1 MDAETHINRPA
12 SSQGGGGRPGVRRI
26 ELEDEA
32 TLLDVVIILL
42 RHRRLLVI
50 VPFVLF
56 VVVVLSTLAAPRTYT
71 AVTTFAPYSPDPPQ
85 VSGAMGLAAQ
95 FGINLSGGGGQLS
108 PDFYAELITT
118 RPILMSVVETQYEV
132 VRPRGFPL
140 FRDSVRVEGNLVEVM
155 EMSGRPYPEM
165 REIARGTLADMISV
179 STNRGSGTI
188 RVSVTSDSPELSGRI
203 AERIV
208 GLVHDFNLERRQ
220 SQAAAERRFTEERVE
235 AARRELMDAENELE
249 RFLQQNRIIQSP
261 ELQFRHDRLQREVT
275 MRQQLYSSLAQ
286 SYEQARIEEVR
297 NTPVITVVQP
307 PEPPVL
313 PDRRRL
319 LFKGFAAIL
328 LGGVVA
334 CGAALALEFASPAGK
349 IRAGDGVQEFERLKQ
364 EIAAEIRRPWR
375 LLQRDERKAS

>member
-1 MDAETHINRPA
+1 MGGEK
-12 SSQGGGGRPGVRRI
+12 QGLRRI
-26 ELEDEA
+26 EQEDEA

-42 RHRRLLVI
+42 RHRRLILI
-50 VPFVLF
+50 VPLVFF
-56 VVVVLSTLAAPRTYT
+56 VVVVFATLAAPRTYT
-71 AVTTFAPYSPDPPQ
+71 AVTTFAPYSPDPAPGA
-85 VSGAMGLAAQ
+85 GAMGLAAQ
-95 FGINLSGGGGQLS
+95 FGINLSGAGGQLS

-132 VRPRGFPL
+132 VRPRSFPL

-188 RVSVTSDSPELSGRI
+188 RVSVTSDSPALSGRI

-208 GLVHDFNLERRQ
+208 ELVHEFNLGRRQ
-220 SQAAAERRFTEERVE
+220 SQAAAERRFTEDRVE
-235 AARRELMDAENELE
+235 AAQRELRDAENELE
-249 RFLQQNRIIQSP
+249 EFLQRNRMIQSP
-261 ELQFRHDRLQREVT
+261 ELQFRHDRLQREVV

-297 NTPVITVVQP
+297 NTPVITIVQP

-328 LGGVVA
+328 LGAFVGCV
-334 CGAALALEFASPAGK
+334 AALALEFASPTRK
-349 IRAGDGVQEFERLKQ
+349 VRAGDGVQEFERLKQ
-364 EIAAEIRRPWR
+364 EIAREIRHPWR
-375 LLQRDERKAS
+375 LLHRKERKAS